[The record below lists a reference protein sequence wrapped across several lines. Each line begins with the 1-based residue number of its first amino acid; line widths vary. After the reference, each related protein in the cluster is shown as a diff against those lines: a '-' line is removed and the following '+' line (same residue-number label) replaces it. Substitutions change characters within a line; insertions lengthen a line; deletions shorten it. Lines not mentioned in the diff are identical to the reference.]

1 MLYQPTNVY
10 PSLTGAL
17 GNGVVDANNNLTVS
31 WQVNGNSALQMYSIT
46 IYKNDTNSTQVYSTG
61 IQSKGCPFYGTDYAG
76 NVHFFSYTISASA
89 LATAGIVNG
98 ENYKIKIKQWWGI
111 GEFVDQTSPSAFI
124 TRATPSI
131 AVDVVPTP
139 MNQKSYTFYATY
151 TQAQHDALNWV
162 RWELENENE
171 GDTVDDTGKIYGT
184 SQLQY
189 SYDGFADGHVYYI
202 RCTIQTENGVE
213 AASNWVGF
221 LVSYETSELPGEF
234 LACQS
239 IRGNGVKLALPTAK
253 DIPAEIEGNCDISN
267 SIARLQSGTT
277 ARWASVNGVRM
288 SLEEPFNFVWKGKT
302 NAIGPFAEVIGDG
315 QSYSKMTVKSESN
328 GIAFTSAN
336 NLPFSSVESPS
347 VCYGVGKYVM
357 ACSAGLAYSADG
369 ITWTAISNDEI
380 APNTGWSVCFKD
392 PTLYSGAV
400 FYAVA
405 TDGTLIYSH
414 DGVNWTYAKS
424 FTKRCRRISFAN
436 DSFFVTYLN
445 GGIARYKDEADEWED
460 INMPNVGYYS
470 VTYGNGVYIAT
481 NADEIAYSYDGVNW
495 SAMSIPGTTV
505 KSACYGN
512 GVFIAINDNEES
524 STGLYSYN
532 GRTWNVLTLP
542 TNAVWNAIAYGNGTF
557 MLVGDNELRTSE
569 DGFSWSENL
578 NSSATFGAAGFGNGK
593 FSVIP
598 SSAAGALITNEITKT
613 ISIQF
618 DDTTVLSTQIP
629 ESEEMA
635 ILVDDTTAYVS
646 VDKGNLTWDNG
657 SVPAAVNGSTGVQ
670 VCYGNGRY
678 VEVSSYGSALYSDDG
693 ETWLQSNPYGNYTGS
708 YSNSNLIYANAKFY
722 AFQYS
727 NPGYAMRSTDGVT
740 WEQFTTNVTETGFES
755 VIHDGAKFCAIG
767 NNNYVYTSTDGQTW
781 AHRGTIVSEN
791 CLCVRMLFANGIYL
805 ALLDGISGNAL
816 SRIAYSKDLANWTFK
831 FASDFSWENPSMRNW
846 KLQLHDGTY
855 GNGRFVVSGGS
866 LYQDA
871 YYHAVT
877 IQSEDGENWTA
888 SERTNIGTDT
898 RITFYQSKFLMYDT
912 IALNEAIISGDG
924 VNWEYVYFPY
934 HGTFAVCAGDKLI
947 AFEGDSSAAAYS
959 NGIIDIKSASIG
971 VNFDKITRIVLNGF
985 QECDYVFVSDGNL
998 SAAQKQTIL
1007 YNYSY
1012 HPRDIQALFYADFD
1026 SGTNA
1031 GGFGNT
1037 GVTDFAI
1044 YRTSPGNDDRLM
1056 HIYNISVGEGDVVID
1071 ASAATGIPYVYY
1083 AYEIGSGATGVLE
1096 SNQIAT
1102 CIWDWPILSCTQDT
1116 DGAYHPQ
1123 QIFRFGKNLTTGDI
1137 SNNNTPQILQN
1148 FTQYPTIQMAPF
1160 NYKSGTLTSLI
1171 GTISDGRYSDTAK
1184 LRNDILALSTTSN
1197 TLFLKSRKGDIV
1209 KIRISGAIE
1218 YSVLDNSPTQAQTV
1232 KIPWVEVGDADDSRI
1247 IITKYDATWPY

>member
-31 WQVNGNSALQMYSIT
+31 WQVNGNSALQMFSIT
-46 IYKNDTNSTQVYSTG
+46 IYKNDTDSTQVYSTG
-61 IQSKGCPFYGTDYAG
+61 IQSKGCPFYGTDYSG
-76 NVHFFSYTISASA
+76 NIHFFSYTISASA
-89 LATAGIVNG
+89 LSTAGIVNG
-98 ENYKIKIKQWWGI
+98 ENYKLKIKQWWGA

-139 MNQKSYTFYATY
+139 LKQKSYTFYATY
-151 TQAQHDALNWV
+151 TQTQHDALNWV

-171 GDTVDDTGKIYGT
+171 GDTLDDTGKIYGT

-221 LVSYETSELPGEF
+221 LVSYETSELPGKF
-234 LACQS
+234 IACQS
-239 IRGNGVKLALPTAK
+239 SRGNGVKLALPTAK
-253 DIPAEIEGNCDISN
+253 DIPAEITGNYDISN
-267 SIARLQSGTT
+267 SIARLQSGTA
-277 ARWASVNGVRM
+277 ARWVAVNGERM
-288 SLEEPFNFVWKGKT
+288 SLEAPFNFVWKGKP
-302 NAIGPFAEVIGDG
+302 NAIGTFAEVLGDG
-315 QSYSKMTVKSESN
+315 NGYSKMAVKSEAN
-328 GIAFTSAN
+328 DLAFTSAN
-336 NLPFSSVESPS
+336 NLPFSIVESPS
-347 VCYGVGKYVM
+347 VCYGAGKYVM
-357 ACSAGLAYSADG
+357 ACSAGVAYSTDG
-369 ITWTAISNDEI
+369 VTWTVAFTSGSEVSD
-380 APNTGWSVCFKD
+380 TGWNVC
-392 PTLYSGAV
+392 YGSGTFWAV
-400 FYAVA
+400 SLS
-405 TDGTLIYSH
+405 GTLLHSS
-414 DGVNWTYAKS
+414 DGVNWTNIQPLK
-424 FTKRCRRISFAN
+424 KPCRRVSFAN

-445 GGIARYKDEADEWED
+445 SGLAKCKAGEVTWED
-460 INMPNVGYYS
+460 ITMPNVGYYS
-470 VTYGNGVYIAT
+470 VTHGNGVYIAT
-481 NADEIAYSYDGVNW
+481 NADEVAYSYDGTTW
-495 SAMSIPGTTV
+495 SAMSIPRTTV

-524 STGLYSYN
+524 NAGLYSYN
-532 GRTWNVLTLP
+532 GRTWSVLTLP
-542 TNAVWNAIAYGNGTF
+542 ASAVWNAIAYGNGTF
-557 MLVGDNELRTSE
+557 MLAGENEIRTSE

-578 NSSATFGAAGFGNGK
+578 NSSAAFAAACFGNGK

-598 SSAAGALITNEITKT
+598 SSAAGALITNEVTKT

-629 ESEEMA
+629 ESKEMA
-635 ILVDDTTAYVS
+635 ILVDDTTAYAS

-670 VCYGNGRY
+670 VVYGNGRY

-693 ETWLQSNPYGNYTGS
+693 ETWLQSTPYGDYTGS
-708 YSNSNLIYANAKFY
+708 YAYANLLYANGKFY

-755 VIHDGAKFCAIG
+755 VIHDGSKFCAFG

-781 AHRGTIVSEN
+781 SHAGTIAAEN
-791 CLCVRMLFANGIYL
+791 CLCVRAIFTNGIYVV
-805 ALLDGISGNAL
+805 LLDGINGNAL
-816 SRIAYSKDLANWTFK
+816 SRIACSKDLANWTFK
-831 FASDFSWENPSMRNW
+831 FASDFSWENSSMRNW
-846 KLQLHDGTY
+846 KLEIHDGTY

-866 LYQDA
+866 RYEDA
-871 YYHAVT
+871 YYYAVS

-888 SERTNIGTDT
+888 SRRETIGVDT
-898 RITFYQSKFLMYDT
+898 RITFYRNKFFMYDSG
-912 IALNEAIISGDG
+912 ASNEALISNDG
-924 VNWEYVYFPY
+924 ANWTYVDFPY
-934 HGTFAVCAGDKLI
+934 RGTFTVCAGDKLI

-959 NGIIDIKSASIG
+959 DGVIDIKSASIG
-971 VNFDKITRIVLNGF
+971 VNFNKITSIYLNGF
-985 QECDYVFVSDGNL
+985 QECDYVLVSDGNL
-998 SAAQKQTIL
+998 STAQKETIL
-1007 YNYSY
+1007 YNSSY
-1012 HPRDIQALFYADFD
+1012 HPRDIDALFYADFG
-1026 SGTNA
+1026 SGMNA

-1037 GVTDFAI
+1037 GVTNFAI
-1044 YRTSPGNDDRLM
+1044 YRASPGNDDRLM
-1056 HIYNISVGEGDVVID
+1056 HIYDISVGEGDVAID

-1102 CIWDWPILSCTQDT
+1102 CIWDWSILSCAQDT

-1137 SNNNTPQILQN
+1137 SNNNAPQILQN

-1171 GTISDGRYSDTAK
+1171 GAIVDGKYSDTAK
-1184 LRNDILALSTTSN
+1184 LRNDILALSMTSN
-1197 TLFLKSRKGDIV
+1197 TLFLKSRKGDIM

-1218 YSVLDNSPTQAQTV
+1218 YSMLDNSPTQAQTV
-1232 KIPWVEVGDADDSRI
+1232 KVPWVEVGDADDSRI

>member
-1 MLYQPTNVY
+1 MIYQPTNVY

-31 WQVNGNSALQMYSIT
+31 WQVNGNSALQMFSIT
-46 IYKNDTNSTQVYSTG
+46 IYKNDTDSTQVYSTG
-61 IQSKGCPFYGTDYAG
+61 IQSKGCPFYGTDYSG
-76 NVHFFSYTISASA
+76 NIHFFNYTIPASA
-89 LATAGIVNG
+89 LSTAGIVNG
-98 ENYKIKIKQWWGI
+98 ENYKLKIKQWWGI
-111 GEFVDQTSPSAFI
+111 GEFIDQTSPSAFI

-139 MNQKSYTFYATY
+139 LNQRSYTFYATY

-162 RWELENENE
+162 RWELENEDE
-171 GDTVDDTGKIYGT
+171 GNTIDDTGKIYGT

-213 AASNWVGF
+213 LASSWVGF
-221 LVSYETSELPGEF
+221 LVSYGTSKLQGEF

-239 IRGNGVKLALPTAK
+239 NRGNGVKLALPTAK
-253 DIPAEIEGNCDISN
+253 DIPAEITGDYDISN

-277 ARWASVNGVRM
+277 AKWMAVNGAKM
-288 SLEEPFNFVWKGKT
+288 SFNAPFNFVWRGKS
-302 NAIGPFAEVIGDG
+302 NATGTFAEVIGDG
-315 QSYSKMTVKSESN
+315 HGYSEMAIKSDAN
-328 GIAFTSAN
+328 GLTFTSAN

-369 ITWTAISNDEI
+369 ITWTAISDDEI
-380 APNTGWSVCFKD
+380 APNTGWSVCFKG
-392 PTLYSGAV
+392 PTLYSEAI

-424 FTKRCRRISFAN
+424 FTKPCRRISFAN

-445 GGIARYKDEADEWED
+445 GGLARHKDGADEWED
-460 INMPNVGYYS
+460 IDMPNVGYYS
-470 VTYGNGVYIAT
+470 VAYGNGVYIAT
-481 NADEIAYSYDGVNW
+481 NADEIAYSYDGTAW
-495 SAMSIPGTTV
+495 SAMSIPNTTV

-512 GVFIAINDNEES
+512 GVFIAIDDNEEGHS
-524 STGLYSYN
+524 GLYSYN
-532 GRTWNVLTLP
+532 GRAWHVLTLP
-542 TNAVWNAIAYGNGTF
+542 TSAAWNAIAYGNGTF
-557 MLVGDNELRTSE
+557 MLVGDNDIRTSE
-569 DGFSWSENL
+569 DGFSWSANL
-578 NSSATFGAAGFGNGK
+578 NSSAAFAAACFGNGK

-598 SSAAGALITNEITKT
+598 SSASGALITNEITKT

-629 ESEEMA
+629 EGEEMA

-646 VDKGNLTWDNG
+646 VDKGDLTWDNG
-657 SVPAAVNGSTGVQ
+657 NVPAAVNGSTGVQ

-693 ETWLQSNPYGNYTGS
+693 ETWLQSNPYGDYTGS
-708 YSNSNLIYANAKFY
+708 YSNSNLLYANGKFY

-727 NPGYAMRSTDGVT
+727 NPGHAMRSTDGVT

-755 VIHDGAKFCAIG
+755 VIHDGLKFCAVG

-781 AHRGTIVSEN
+781 NHVGTISAEN
-791 CLCVRMLFANGIYL
+791 CLCVRMIFANGTYVV
-805 ALLDGISGNAL
+805 LLDDTTGYV
-816 SRIAYSKDLANWTFK
+816 SRIALSKDLINWTFK
-831 FASDFSWENPSMRNW
+831 FASDFSWENPLMRNW
-846 KLQLHDGTY
+846 GLQINDGTY

-866 LYQDA
+866 LYENV

-877 IQSEDGENWTA
+877 IQSEDGESWTA
-888 SERTNIGTDT
+888 TERTNIGVDT
-898 RITFYQSKFLMYDT
+898 RIAFYRSKFLMYGSG
-912 IALNEAIISGDG
+912 ARNEALISNDG
-924 VNWEYVYFPY
+924 VNWESVYFPY
-934 HGTFAVCAGDKLI
+934 RGTFAVCAGEKLI

-959 NGIIDIKSASIG
+959 DGIVDLKSASIG
-971 VNFDKITRIVLNGF
+971 ENFTKITRIILNGF
-985 QECDYVFVSDGNL
+985 QECDYVLVSDGNL
-998 SAAQKQTIL
+998 SAAQKETIL
-1007 YNYSY
+1007 YNSSY
-1012 HPRDIQALFYADFD
+1012 HPRDIDALFYADFD

-1044 YRTSPGNDDRLM
+1044 YRTSPGNDDKLM
-1056 HIYNISVGEGDVVID
+1056 HIYDISVGEGDVVID

-1102 CIWDWPILSCTQDT
+1102 CIWDWSILSCTQDT

-1123 QIFRFGKNLTTGDI
+1123 QIFTFGKNLTTGDT

-1148 FTQYPTIQMAPF
+1148 FTQYPTVQQAPF

-1171 GTISDGRYSDTAK
+1171 GTITEGKYSDTAK
-1184 LRNDILALSTTSN
+1184 LRNDILELSTTSN
-1197 TLFLKSRKGDIV
+1197 TLFLKSRKGDIM
-1209 KIRISGAIE
+1209 KIRVSGPIE
-1218 YSVLDNSPTQAQTV
+1218 YSTMDNSATQAQTV
-1232 KIPWVEVGDADDSRI
+1232 KVPWVEVGSADESKI
-1247 IITKYDATWPY
+1247 IITPNDITWPY